1 MKIIYVNCGVK
12 NYLKEDHRSC
22 IRNLCSCEKKAWKN
36 NIYIY
41 IYSNNSSLR
50 NSHIYIYDFQVSI
63 YNFIIILSRVHHEP
77 IQRPAPSWLVSLIGR
92 ALHRYRRGQGFE
104 SRTSLNFFQAFFSP
118 FLFCPYL
125 GVSNTHIWAVTSR
138 SCIYSLWFETGWSSV
153 WLLVVDYMWIAFVEL
168 LLRT

>member
-36 NIYIY
+36 NIY

-125 GVSNTHIWAVTSR
+125 GVSNTPYLGSDVKVLHLVLVVRGRVIQ
-138 SCIYSLWFETGWSSV
+138 C
-153 WLLVVDYMWIAFVEL
+153 VVDYMWIAFVEL